1 MMRAL
6 LVVGLLLVQTGAGV
20 AEPVLLLNEPHDIFM
35 AEHFCSWAE
44 GELRDH
50 DYLVKHFTCSK
61 RESCKRALDINAVC
75 EASGPEADVRQFHS
89 RLLTQFASNPQCQ
102 VSIVHLTGL
111 PEGKDV
117 EAMRAAT
124 WELNLDFTPGAA
136 KQSWALWPHRSGEI
150 VAEAPME
157 GEGDA
162 RQIAIDV
169 CNDVAGKSTKIG
181 N

>member
-1 MMRAL
+1 MRAL

-75 EASGPEADVRQFHS
+75 EASGPGG
-89 RLLTQFASNPQCQ
+89 LCTPIPQQTAYAVCQ
-102 VSIVHLTGL
+102 
-111 PEGKDV
+111 
-117 EAMRAAT
+117 
-124 WELNLDFTPGAA
+124 
-136 KQSWALWPHRSGEI
+136 QS
-150 VAEAPME
+150 PMP
-157 GEGDA
+157 
-162 RQIAIDV
+162 
-169 CNDVAGKSTKIG
+169 S
-181 N
+181 